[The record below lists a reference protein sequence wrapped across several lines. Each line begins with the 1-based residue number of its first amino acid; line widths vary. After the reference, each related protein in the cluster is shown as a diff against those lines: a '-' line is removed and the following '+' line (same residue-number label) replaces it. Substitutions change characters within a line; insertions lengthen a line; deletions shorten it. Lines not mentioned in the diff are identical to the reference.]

1 MSNPF
6 TFSSLEE
13 FATTPNHGTFTPN
26 PFSSFTY
33 LTNEPSLFSRR
44 RHGYVQPRLSQH
56 SYEPDSIQSNLNS
69 YQIPYIYGTPPILP
83 NTVGFYTPGE
93 MELTRRYMRG
103 DNNAEKYRDT
113 IHDTNELEFASVNK
127 DNLIIGKTYYL
138 GFQGLQ
144 EHASLQSFLQL
155 LTARILSQPT
165 DPNYSRQHLVI
176 DNITLLAAPGFNLRI
191 DGLKRFPSGED
202 MSESLR
208 SIRRNET
215 YYINT
220 HGWVFGSLDKF
231 REDIVRKGMIPL
243 IGERKR
249 EGKEKGNRPIPRVL
263 QQEIVS
269 YLGGRRR
276 RKKSTTK
283 SRKSNKPKKNN
294 KKKITRKRLHK

>member
-1 MSNPF
+1 MSNFFNPFGLTNSNHGEATALPAPF
-6 TFSSLEE
+6 T
-13 FATTPNHGTFTPN
+13 
-26 PFSSFTY
+26 PFSTGP
-33 LTNEPSLFSRR
+33 EPSLFARR

-69 YQIPYIYGTPPILP
+69 YQIPYLNGDPPILP
-83 NTVGFYTPGE
+83 NTVDFYTPGE

-103 DNNAEKYRDT
+103 DNNAGKYRDT
-113 IHDTNELEFASVNK
+113 IHDSNELEFASVNRDK
-127 DNLIIGKTYYL
+127 LIIGKTYYL
-138 GFQGLQ
+138 GFQGL
-144 EHASLQSFLQL
+144 EAHASLQSFLEL

-191 DGLKRFPSGED
+191 NGLKRFPSGED
-202 MSESLR
+202 MSESLN

-231 REDIVRKGMIPL
+231 REDIVRKDSIGMIPL
-243 IGERKR
+243 IGARKR
-249 EGKEKGNRPIPRVL
+249 EEKEKGNRSIPSELLR
-263 QQEIVS
+263 EIAS

>member
-1 MSNPF
+1 MANIFNPF
-6 TFSSLEE
+6 GLTNS
-13 FATTPNHGTFTPN
+13 NHGAFTS
-26 PFSSFTY
+26 FSMGS
-33 LTNEPSLFSRR
+33 EPSLFSRR
-44 RHGYVQPRLSQH
+44 RDVYVQPRLSQH

-69 YQIPYIYGTPPILP
+69 YQIPHIYGTPPILP
-83 NTVGFYTPGE
+83 NTVEFYTPGE

-144 EHASLQSFLQL
+144 EHASLQSFRVL
-155 LTARILSQPT
+155 LTARILSQPIH
-165 DPNYSRQHLVI
+165 PNYNRQHIVI
-176 DNITLLAAPGFNLRI
+176 DNITLLTASGFNLRV

-202 MSESLR
+202 MSESLN

-220 HGWVFGSLDKF
+220 YGWVFGSLDKF
-231 REDIVRKGMIPL
+231 RENIVRKDSIGMIPL
-243 IGERKR
+243 IAAQKAR
-249 EGKEKGNRPIPRVL
+249 KEKPYMSEDAQRV
-263 QQEIVS
+263 IAS

-294 KKKITRKRLHK
+294 KKKITRRRLHK